1 MTDEHGPGAAGD
13 GRFVWHP
20 VYGGKSVAE
29 AGSEIRAEIA
39 SDQRQYA
46 LALEGA
52 EGHENSAL
60 RSVIELDR
68 KWSDYDMGWAEADPG
83 ELAARVL
90 AFEQERERR
99 QQMIPF
105 ADYREAHRPPASA
118 VPSGSVVDRLLGL
131 FRGRGD

>member
-90 AFEQERERR
+90 AFEQERERQR
-99 QQMIPF
+99 KMMPY
-105 ADYREAHRPPASA
+105 ANYREAHRPAAPP
-118 VPSGSVVDRLLGL
+118 VPTGSVVDRLLGL

>member
-1 MTDEHGPGAAGD
+1 MTGEQGPGAGGD

-20 VYGGKSVAE
+20 VHAGKSAAE
-29 AGSEIRAEIA
+29 VGAEIRDELA

-68 KWSDYDMGWAEADPG
+68 KWSDYDMGWAEADPD

-99 QQMIPF
+99 QQMIPY
-105 ADYREAHRPPASA
+105 ADYREAHRPPAPA